1 MRLLRQLAV
10 ILLIVLPTVNI
21 SWAQTSVA
29 AGCVENYEP
38 GTDYFPDKSRVEY
51 AAGFAVE
58 YFDNY
63 KVVEV
68 LTPWVGADET
78 YTYVLVQCGTPAPE
92 GFDDATIVEVPVESI
107 VVMSTTYL
115 PPLVEL
121 DLLDTLVA
129 VDEHD
134 FVYSPEV
141 RERIE
146 SGEVVEV
153 GGGSL
158 VNVEQVLNLDADLI
172 MTYGIGSPD
181 YDAHPALINAGLN
194 VVLNADYM
202 ETSPLGRAEWL
213 KFIALFYNR
222 EADANALF
230 DEVVANYEE
239 LSALTEAVEDRPQVM
254 VNAMFGDTWYAAGG
268 RSYIAQLIE
277 DAGGDY
283 VWGDDEST
291 GALALSFE
299 AAFDAAQDAD
309 IWLNPNFWFTFE
321 EGLAE
326 DERYGDFEAFAN
338 GQVYN
343 SNAQVTPLGGNN
355 SGELGAMRPDITLA
369 DLIAIFHPELLPD
382 HELVFYRRLE

>member
-1 MRLLRQLAV
+1 MRLLFRLTA
-10 ILLIVLPTVNI
+10 ILFIVLPTVSI
-21 SWAQTSVA
+21 GRAQTNVT
-29 AGCVENYEP
+29 GCVEDYQP
-38 GTDYFPDKSRVEY
+38 GVDYFPARAEVEY
-51 AAGFAVE
+51 ADGFAVE

-68 LTPWVGADET
+68 LTPWAGADET

-92 GFDDATIVEVPVESI
+92 GFDDATVVEVPVESI

-141 RERIE
+141 RKRIDA
-146 SGEVVEV
+146 GDVIEV
-153 GGGSL
+153 GGGTL

-181 YDAHPALINAGLN
+181 YDAHPALINAGLD

-213 KFIALFYNR
+213 KFMALFYNR

-230 DEVVANYEE
+230 DEIVGNYEA
-239 LSALTEAVEDRPQVM
+239 LSALSEAVEARPQVM

-268 RSYIAQLIE
+268 SSYIARLIA

-283 VWGDDEST
+283 VWADDEST

-299 AAFDAAQDAD
+299 AAYDRAQDAD
-309 IWLNPNFWFTFE
+309 VWLNPNFWFTLE

-326 DERYGDFEAFAN
+326 DERYGEFDAFAN

-382 HELVFYRRLE
+382 HDLVFYRRLE

>member
-1 MRLLRQLAV
+1 MRLLFRLTA
-10 ILLIVLPTVNI
+10 ILLIVLPTVSI
-21 SWAQTSVA
+21 GRAQTNVT
-29 AGCVENYEP
+29 GCVENYAS
-38 GTDYFPDKSRVEY
+38 GTDYFPDQSQVEY
-51 AAGFAVE
+51 AGGFAVE

-63 KVVEV
+63 KVLEV
-68 LTPWVGADET
+68 LAPWTGADET
-78 YTYVLVQCGTPAPE
+78 YTYVLMQCGTPAPE
-92 GFDDATIVEVPVESI
+92 GFDHATIVEVPVESI
-107 VVMSTTYL
+107 IVMSTTYL

-141 RERIE
+141 RERIDA
-146 SGEVVEV
+146 GEVVEV
-153 GGGSL
+153 GGGTL

-172 MTYGIGSPD
+172 MTYGIGSSD
-181 YDAHPALINAGLN
+181 YDAHPALINAGLD

-230 DEVVANYEE
+230 DEIVANYDE
-239 LSALTEAVEDRPQVM
+239 LSALTGNVDERPQVM

-268 RSYIAQLIE
+268 RSYIAQLIA

-283 VWGDDEST
+283 VWADDEST

-299 AAFDAAQDAD
+299 AAFDRAQGAD
-309 IWLNPNFWFTFE
+309 IWLNPNFWFALE
-321 EGLAE
+321 EGLAD
-326 DERYGDFEAFAN
+326 DERYGDFDAFAN

-343 SNAQVTPLGGNN
+343 SNAQVTTVGGNN
-355 SGELGAMRPDITLA
+355 SGELGAMRPDVTLA
-369 DLIAIFHPELLPD
+369 DLIAIFHPDLLPN

>member
-1 MRLLRQLAV
+1 MRLLFRLAV
-10 ILLIVLPTVNI
+10 VLLIALPTV
-21 SWAQTSVA
+21 SVGWGQTNV
-29 AGCVENYEP
+29 AGCVEAHDPDTN
-38 GTDYFPDKSRVEY
+38 YFPDQSRVEY
-51 AAGFAVE
+51 AEGFVVE

-68 LTPWVGADET
+68 LTPWAGADET

-92 GFDDATIVEVPVESI
+92 GFEDATVIEVPVESL

-129 VDEHD
+129 VDEYD
-134 FVYSPEV
+134 FVYSSEV
-141 RERIE
+141 RERIDA
-146 SGEVVEV
+146 GEVIEV

-158 VNVEQVLNLDADLI
+158 VNVEQVLDLDADLI

-181 YDAHPALINAGLN
+181 YDAHPALIDAGLG

-202 ETSPLGRAEWL
+202 ESSPLGRAEWL

-230 DEVVANYEE
+230 DEIAANYEE
-239 LSALTEAVEDRPQVM
+239 LSTLTANVDERPLVM

-268 RSYIAQLIE
+268 RSYIAQLID

-283 VWGDDEST
+283 VWADDEAT
-291 GALALSFE
+291 GALPLSFE
-299 AAFDAAQDAD
+299 AAFDRAQNAD
-309 IWLNPNFWFTFE
+309 IWLNPNFWFTLE

-326 DERYGDFEAFAN
+326 DERYGDFNAFAN

-343 SNAQVTPLGGNN
+343 SNAQVTPTGGNN
-355 SGELGAMRPDITLA
+355 SGELGAMRPDIALA

-382 HELVFYRRLE
+382 HELAFYQRLE